1 MKYYGIY
8 FCALLWEWERTAF
21 CFSHNWKPE
30 VWQPTVLMH
39 VKFLGIF
46 GISEKCAVTPGADQD
61 FVPSGNREGIILLEW
76 SLQDFFS
83 DNSGWGSQWCFRV
96 LFSGLFFFSPGVLVS
111 GSDWFA
117 YAPVPEQVLPL
128 VNWKVV
134 SVVLEIVPVCQIVN
148 KQSAVIIKIALEIH
162 SYFYQN

>member
-21 CFSHNWKPE
+21 CFNHNWKPE

-96 LFSGLFFFSPGVLVS
+96 LFSGLFFFFPRGFGFRFWLICLCTSSWTGTATGELESSFCCTWNSTSVS
-111 GSDWFA
+111 DS
-117 YAPVPEQVLPL
+117 
-128 VNWKVV
+128 
-134 SVVLEIVPVCQIVN
+134 
-148 KQSAVIIKIALEIH
+148 
-162 SYFYQN
+162 